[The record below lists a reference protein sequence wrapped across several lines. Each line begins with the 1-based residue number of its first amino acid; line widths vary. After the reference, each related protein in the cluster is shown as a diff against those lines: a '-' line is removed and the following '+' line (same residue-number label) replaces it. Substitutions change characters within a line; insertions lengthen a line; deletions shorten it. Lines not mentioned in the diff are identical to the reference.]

1 LSPKK
6 ELVQSD
12 YIKQLSSKLNLDNE
26 YTPKKISFDAS
37 EKVKTDISSKF
48 TFEQVDEKSEVK
60 EDSLIN
66 KDAEDVQHNI
76 NSDVDFNDNLKEKI
90 ETIDVVDQASVVEEV
105 DLNKPDSSDFTETQS
120 SSRCLIF

>member
-1 LSPKK
+1 MSPKK